1 MIDKKLFY
9 RHHSIE
15 HIQFQ
20 QEQTNGL
27 IMSETRFS
35 KPLIYML
42 IGSAFILALSLGIRH
57 GFGLYLVPMSHEFNW
72 NHGVFSLAIALQ
84 NLLWGAVQ
92 PFTGALADK
101 YGSKKVVA
109 VGGVLYVIGLIL
121 MAFSS
126 TGVLINLSLGLIIGL
141 ALSATSFSVL
151 LSAVGRAAHPSKRSM
166 AMGIASAAGSFGQFI
181 MLPTTL
187 LLLQK
192 FGWSSALLITSILV
206 ALIVPLAFML
216 KAPMYQAPNAIVD
229 INKPSL
235 GFKQILII
243 AKNHKPFIWLSLGFL
258 VCGFQVVFLGIH
270 LPGYLTDHG
279 FSTTTGTIFLA
290 LVGLFNIVGTYT
302 AGWLGDKYSKPKL
315 LMGLYGLRGI
325 AIIVFLTLPLSTW
338 TIYSFAIIMGL
349 LWLST
354 VPLTNGIVANMFG
367 VKYLTMLSGIVFF
380 THQVGSFFGG
390 WLGGLNH
397 DITGNYNIIWAMTI
411 ALSIFGVLVHFFVN
425 EEAVVHD

>member
-1 MIDKKLFY
+1 
-9 RHHSIE
+9 
-15 HIQFQ
+15 
-20 QEQTNGL
+20 
-27 IMSETRFS
+27 MSALQDDTRFS

-42 IGSAFILALSLGIRH
+42 IGSAFILALSLGVRH

-72 NHGVFSLAIALQ
+72 SHQVFSLAIAMQ

-109 VGGVLYVIGLIL
+109 VGGVLYTIGLLL
-121 MAFSS
+121 MSVSS
-126 TGVLINLSLGLIIGL
+126 NALLLDLSVGLIIGL

-187 LLLQK
+187 LLIK
-192 FGWSSALLITSILV
+192 NFGWSSALVITAVLVVLII
-206 ALIVPLAFML
+206 PLAWML
-216 KAPMYQAPNAIVD
+216 KAPMYTPPNAVKQAL
-229 INKPSL
+229 KPSL
-235 GFKQILII
+235 TFKQILNI
-243 AKNHKPFIWLSLGFL
+243 AFHHKPFLWLAFGFL

-270 LPGYLTDHG
+270 LPGYLIDHG
-279 FSTTTGTIFLA
+279 FDASTGTVFLA
-290 LVGLFNIVGTYT
+290 LVGLFNIVGTYA
-302 AGWLGDKYSKPKL
+302 AGCLGDKYSKPHL

-325 AIIVFLTLPLSTW
+325 TIIAFLMLPLSIW
-338 TIYSFAIIMGL
+338 TVYAFGIIMGI

-397 DITGNYNIIWAMTI
+397 DITGNYNIIWGCSI
-411 ALSIFGVLVHFFVN
+411 ALSLFGVIVHFFVN
-425 EEAVVHD
+425 EEAVVDD

>member
-1 MIDKKLFY
+1 
-9 RHHSIE
+9 
-15 HIQFQ
+15 
-20 QEQTNGL
+20 
-27 IMSETRFS
+27 MSDTRFS

-42 IGSAFILALSLGIRH
+42 IGSAFILALSLGVRH

-101 YGSKKVVA
+101 YGSKIVVA
-109 VGGVLYVIGLIL
+109 TGGVLYVIGLVL

-126 TGVLINLSLGLIIGL
+126 SGILINLSLGLIIGL

-192 FGWSSALLITSILV
+192 FGWSSALLITAILV

-216 KAPMYQAPNAIVD
+216 KAPMYKAPNALA
-229 INKPSL
+229 NANQPTL

-243 AKNHKPFIWLSLGFL
+243 AKNHKPFIWLGLGFL

-315 LMGLYGLRGI
+315 LMWLYGLRGI
-325 AIIVFLTLPLSTW
+325 AIITFLSLPLSTW

-411 ALSIFGVLVHFFVN
+411 VLSVFGVLVHFFVN

>member
-1 MIDKKLFY
+1 M
-9 RHHSIE
+9 E
-15 HIQFQ
+15 ATQ
-20 QEQTNGL
+20 QQQQ
-27 IMSETRFS
+27 FS

-42 IGSAFILALSLGIRH
+42 IGSAFILALSLGVRH

-72 NHGVFSLAIALQ
+72 THQVFSLAIAVQ
-84 NLLWGAVQ
+84 NLFWGAVQ

-101 YGSKKVVA
+101 YGSKKIVIA
-109 VGGVLYVIGLIL
+109 GGVLYTIGLLL
-121 MAFSS
+121 MSVSS
-126 TGVLINLSLGLIIGL
+126 NALLLNVSVGLIIGL

-187 LLLQK
+187 LLIK
-192 FGWSSALLITSILV
+192 NFGWSSALVITAILI
-206 ALIVPLAFML
+206 ALIVPLAWML
-216 KAPMYQAPNAIVD
+216 KAPMYVAPNAEKQVQP
-229 INKPSL
+229 NLS
-235 GFKQILII
+235 FKQILNI
-243 AKNHKPFIWLSLGFL
+243 AFKHKPFLWLAFGFL

-270 LPGYLTDHG
+270 LPGYLIDHG
-279 FSTTTGTIFLA
+279 FDASTGTIFLA
-290 LVGLFNIVGTYT
+290 LVGLFNIVGTYG
-302 AGWLGDKYSKPKL
+302 AGYLGDKYSKPHL

-325 AIIVFLTLPLSTW
+325 AIIAFLALPLNIW
-338 TIYSFAIIMGL
+338 TIYAFGIVMGI

-380 THQVGSFFGG
+380 THQIGSFFGG

-397 DITGNYNIIWAMTI
+397 DLTGNYNMIWACSI
-411 ALSIFGVLVHFFVN
+411 VLSFVGVFVHFFVN
-425 EEAVVHD
+425 EEKVIDE

>member
-1 MIDKKLFY
+1 
-9 RHHSIE
+9 
-15 HIQFQ
+15 
-20 QEQTNGL
+20 
-27 IMSETRFS
+27 MSVLQDDTRFS

-42 IGSAFILALSLGIRH
+42 IGSAFILALSLGVRH
-57 GFGLYLVPMSHEFNW
+57 GFGLYLVPISHEFGW
-72 NHGVFSLAIALQ
+72 SHQVFSLAIAMQ

-101 YGSKKVVA
+101 YGSKKIVA
-109 VGGVLYVIGLIL
+109 IGGVLYVIGLLLMSVSSNIL
-121 MAFSS
+121 LLDFSVS
-126 TGVLINLSLGLIIGL
+126 LIIGL

-187 LLLQK
+187 LLIK
-192 FGWSSALLITSILV
+192 NFGWSSALVITAILV
-206 ALIVPLAFML
+206 ALIVPLAWML
-216 KAPMYQAPNAIVD
+216 KAPMYVAPNAVKQAAQP
-229 INKPSL
+229 NLS
-235 GFKQILII
+235 FKQILKI
-243 AKNHKPFIWLSLGFL
+243 AFNHKPFLWLAFGFL

-279 FSTTTGTIFLA
+279 FDVSTGTIFLA

-302 AGWLGDKYSKPKL
+302 AGWLGDKYSKPHL
-315 LMGLYGLRGI
+315 LMGLYGLRGV
-325 AIIVFLTLPLSTW
+325 AIVAFLILPLSVW
-338 TIYSFAIIMGL
+338 TVYAFGIIMGI

-380 THQVGSFFGG
+380 THQIGSFFGG

-397 DITGNYNIIWAMTI
+397 DITGNYNIIWA
-411 ALSIFGVLVHFFVN
+411 LSIVLSVFGVFVHFFVN
-425 EEAVVHD
+425 EEAIVDD